1 MKKTK
6 HYPGIDYFRI
16 LAAILIITIH
26 TSPLAS
32 VSQTGDFI
40 LTRIIARLA
49 VPFFFMTTGFF
60 LITPYAQ
67 DSGKLLK
74 SVKRTALIYAA
85 AIAVYVP
92 INLYNGYFSGENLLP
107 NILKDIVFD
116 GTLYH
121 LWYLPAS
128 ILGACITWGLVR
140 KLQFRK
146 ALIISGVLY
155 LIGLLGDSYY
165 GLAEKIPAVSGFYGL
180 LFQIMDHTRNGL
192 FFAPIYFVLGG
203 YLAESRH
210 DSSVTKNAV
219 GFVVSFAA
227 MFAEGLL
234 LRSLGWQRHDSMYVL
249 LVPASFFL
257 FRLLMVLPGKRIGSL
272 RDISLLVYILH
283 PMVIVVIRLAA
294 KIVHLESLLIDNSII
309 HFLAVSV
316 ASVAGSVILVMLY
329 SKFQKKP
336 AKALPRAYIE
346 VDLDHLTQNV
356 HTLQEAMQ
364 PGCELMAVLKANA
377 YGHGLFESAAHLHRL
392 GVRAYAVA
400 TIDEGITLRRYGI
413 TGDILILGY
422 TSPSRARDLRKYDLI
437 QTIVDDSHALAL
449 EQQGQRIR
457 AHLKIDSGMHR
468 LGFRAD
474 DVEAVSNAYAL
485 RNVHIEGIFTHLC
498 ASDSLHTDDVAYTQ
512 QQLAAFQTLVETLR
526 KTGLD
531 LGKVHIQSSYGLV
544 NYPQLVCAYAR
555 IGIILYGVHSS
566 KHDDVANALPLQ
578 PVMAL
583 KSSVASLR
591 HLSAGE
597 SAGYS
602 RAFTAQRDSRLAAI
616 PIGYADGI
624 PRNLSC
630 GKGFAL
636 VCGRKVP
643 IVGRVCMDQLTLDV
657 TDVPDVQVGS
667 AVTFIGRDGEM
678 EITAEDFADAA
689 DTITNEVFTR
699 LGPRLTVKVK

>member
-1 MKKTK
+1 MKNTK
-6 HYPGIDYFRI
+6 HYPGVDYFRI

-32 VSQTGDFI
+32 YTQTGDFI

-60 LITPYAQ
+60 LITPYACG
-67 DSGKLLK
+67 SERLLK

-85 AIAVYVP
+85 AIAVYLP

-128 ILGACITWGLVR
+128 ILGALIAWGLVR
-140 KLQFRK
+140 KLNFRK
-146 ALIISGVLY
+146 ALILSGLLY
-155 LIGLLGDSYY
+155 VIGLLGDSYY

-180 LFQIMDHTRNGL
+180 LFQIMDHTRNGI

-203 YLAESRH
+203 YLAESKG
-210 DSSVTKNAV
+210 SISVTKNAIC
-219 GFVVSFAA
+219 FLLCFSA

-234 LRSLGWQRHDSMYVL
+234 LRSLGWQRHDSMYIL

-257 FRLLMVLPGKRIGSL
+257 FRLLMILPGKRIGSL
-272 RDISLLVYILH
+272 RDISLLIYILH

-294 KIVHLESLLIDNSII
+294 KILRLESLLIDNSII
-309 HFLAVSV
+309 HFLAVTA
-316 ASVAGSVILVMLY
+316 ASVIGSIILVMLY
-329 SKFQKKP
+329 NKSRKRPQ
-336 AKALPRAYIE
+336 KALPRAYIE
-346 VDLDHLTQNV
+346 VDLDNLTQNV
-356 HTLQEAMQ
+356 HALQDAMQ

-377 YGHGLFESAAHLHRL
+377 YGHGLFESAVHLHRL

-400 TIDEGITLRRYGI
+400 TIDEGITLRYYGI

-422 TSPSRARDLRKYDLI
+422 TSPSRAADLHKYGLI
-437 QTIVDDSHALAL
+437 QAVIDSSHALAL
-449 EQQGQRIR
+449 EQQGKKIR

-474 DVEAVSNAYAL
+474 DAEAISKAYAL
-485 RNVHIEGIFTHLC
+485 RNVRVEGIFTHLC
-498 ASDSLHTDDVAYTQ
+498 ASDSLQSDDVAYTQ
-512 QQLAAFQTLVETLR
+512 QQLAAFQTLLDALR
-526 KTGLD
+526 KSGLQ

-544 NYPQLVCAYAR
+544 NYPDLACAYAR
-555 IGIILYGVHSS
+555 IGIILYGVRSS
-566 KHDDVANALPLQ
+566 MHDDVANELPLK
-578 PVMAL
+578 PVMEL
-583 KSSVASLR
+583 KSTVASLR
-591 HLSAGE
+591 DLPAGQ

-602 RAFTAQRDSRLAAI
+602 RAFTAQRDSRIAAV

-667 AVTFIGRDGEM
+667 VVTFIGCDSGA
-678 EITAEDFADAA
+678 EITAEEFADAA
-689 DTITNEVFTR
+689 GTITNEVFTR